1 MPRKKHPR
9 RSLRE
14 IFTLGNDIG
23 AENVLLND
31 YELGAVLAGTDEQP
45 LTPGTIANRRYYG
58 TLGIPVVRTG
68 RTPRTRL
75 SDAIGY
81 IERKTGIAA

>member
-9 RSLRE
+9 RSLRD

-23 AENVLLND
+23 TENVLLND
-31 YELGAVLAGTDEQP
+31 QELGAVLSGSDAQP

-58 TLGIPVVRTG
+58 TLDLPVVRTG

-75 SDAIGY
+75 SDALAY
-81 IERKTGIAA
+81 IESK